1 MPKIVI
7 TAENIP
13 EILHLIETWK
23 GKLTWPLL
31 CEDIM
36 VMLQLDNV
44 TRQTL
49 SGYKQIQD
57 AYTAR
62 KQYLRENKDTE
73 APQINS
79 DIEYWQNQVES
90 LEVELKRA
98 NKINEMYKQRFVL
111 WQHNAYIHGVRME
124 SLDDAVEML
133 DKPLTEIKRRTGG
146 A

>member
-13 EILHLIETWK
+13 EVLHLIETWN

-36 VMLQLDNV
+36 VMLELDNV
-44 TRQTL
+44 TRQAL
-49 SGYKQIQD
+49 SGYKAIQE

-62 KQYLRENKDTE
+62 KQYLRENKNAE
-73 APQINS
+73 VQPVNS
-79 DIEYWQNQVES
+79 NIEYWQNQVES
-90 LEVELKRA
+90 LEAELKRA
-98 NKINEMYKQRFVL
+98 NKTIEMYKQRFVL

-146 A
+146 V

>member
-1 MPKIVI
+1 MPKVVI
-7 TAENIP
+7 TAENIT
-13 EILHLIETWK
+13 EVLHVIETWK

-31 CEDIM
+31 CENIM

-44 TRQTL
+44 TRQAL

-62 KQYLRENKDTE
+62 KQYLRENKNTE
-73 APQINS
+73 TPSVNS
-79 DIEYWQNQVES
+79 NADYWQNQVES
-90 LEVELKRA
+90 LEAELERA
-98 NKINEMYKQRFVL
+98 NKTIEKYKQRFVL

-133 DKPLTEIKRRTGG
+133 DKPLTEIKRSTGG

>member
-13 EILHLIETWK
+13 EVLHLIETWK

-36 VMLQLDNV
+36 VMLELDNV
-44 TRQTL
+44 TRQAL
-49 SGYKQIQD
+49 SGYKAIQET
-57 AYTAR
+57 YTAR
-62 KQYLRENKDTE
+62 KQYLRENKNAE
-73 APQINS
+73 VQPVNS
-79 DIEYWQNQVES
+79 NIEYWQTQVES

-98 NKINEMYKQRFVL
+98 NKTIEMYKQRFVL
-111 WQHNAYIHGVRME
+111 WQDNAYIHGVRME

-146 A
+146 V

>member
-57 AYTAR
+57 VYTAR

>member
-1 MPKIVI
+1 MPKIVVTI
-7 TAENIP
+7 ESIP

-31 CEDIM
+31 CEEVM
-36 VMLQLDNV
+36 VMLQLDDV
-44 TRQTL
+44 SRQAL
-49 SGYKQIQD
+49 SGYDNIQK
-57 AYTAR
+57 AYTTR
-62 KQYLRENKDTE
+62 KQFLRENKNAE
-73 APQINS
+73 APPVNS
-79 DIEYWQNQVES
+79 DVEYWQNQVES
-90 LEVELKRA
+90 LEVELARA
-98 NKINEMYKQRFVL
+98 NKTIEMYKQRFVL

>member
-49 SGYKQIQD
+49 SGYKQIQN
-57 AYTAR
+57 AYTDR

-73 APQINS
+73 APQINN
-79 DIEYWQNQVES
+79 DIEYWKNQVES

>member
-13 EILHLIETWK
+13 EVLHLIETWK

-31 CEDIM
+31 CKDIM

-44 TRQTL
+44 TRQAL
-49 SGYKQIQD
+49 SGYKQIQE

-62 KQYLRENKDTE
+62 KQYLRDNKDIE
-73 APQINS
+73 ALPVNS
-79 DIEYWQNQVES
+79 DVEYWLNQVNT
-90 LEVELKRA
+90 LEVELEKA
-98 NKINEMYKQRFVL
+98 NKTIEMYKQRFVL

-133 DKPLTEIKRRTGG
+133 ERPLTEIKRRTGG

>member
-7 TAENIP
+7 TAENTP

-73 APQINS
+73 VPKINS
-79 DIEYWQNQVES
+79 DIEYWKNQVES

-133 DKPLTEIKRRTGG
+133 DKPLIEIKRRTGG

>member
-7 TAENIP
+7 TAETIP
-13 EILHLIETWK
+13 EVLHLIETWK

-31 CEDIM
+31 CEEIM
-36 VMLQLDNV
+36 VMLGLDNV

-49 SGYKQIQD
+49 SGYKQIQE

-62 KQYLRENKDTE
+62 KKYLRENKNIE

-79 DIEYWQNQVES
+79 NVEYWQNQVES
-90 LEVELKRA
+90 LEVELERA
-98 NKINEMYKQRFVL
+98 NKTIAMYKQRFVL

-124 SLDDAVEML
+124 SLDDALEML
-133 DKPLTEIKRRTGG
+133 DKPLIEIKRRTGG